1 MSEPDTRI
9 VAVPAQPAP
18 AHEAALAESRPSG
31 ALVPVRRLRIPR
43 SPRPVRR
50 HLALLAAV
58 IVVAALI
65 GGYLY
70 RQRAGS
76 LLHFQ
81 TARVERGSLIASIS
95 ATGNLNAVITVQV
108 GSQVS
113 GQIKALYADFNSRV
127 TRGQVIAMIDQELFQ
142 AQVNQAKAQADA
154 ARAGV
159 LNQRAVV
166 AKTRADLENARA
178 ALAVAHAQVVKAKV
192 AVVDGERSLGR
203 QRELHGRNLIAQA
216 DLDAA
221 QVAYESA
228 MAQHDAVV
236 AQERA
241 QGSAVESADAQLN
254 VANAQ
259 LVSAQAQVQQYE
271 AMQQQ
276 AEVNFGHTIIRAPV
290 DGVVVSRNVDVGQ
303 TVAAS
308 FQAPTLFLIA
318 QDLTK
323 MQVDTNVDEA
333 DVGRVRVDQPVSF
346 SVDAFPGKTFA
357 GKVVQVRE
365 APQVIQN
372 VVTYDVVVSA
382 PNPELKLLPGMTANV
397 KIVTDQKDGVLKIPN
412 ASLRF
417 RPPGADSGPPASGAG
432 SALRAAP
439 SPPGSPSSP
448 AARAGLPGEVWVVAP
463 DGSPRSVPVQVG
475 ISDGFFTEVIGGDLR
490 ESQAVIVGIESTDTK
505 AGPSTGGRGLRL

>member
-9 VAVPAQPAP
+9 VVAPGQPVAP
-18 AHEAALAESRPSG
+18 SEAALAESRPTA
-31 ALVPVRRLRIPR
+31 ALVSLRHSR
-43 SPRPVRR
+43 FPRPPRPARR
-50 HLALLAAV
+50 HLALCAAV

-76 LLHFQ
+76 LPHFQ
-81 TARVERGSLIASIS
+81 TARVERGALVASIS

-127 TRGQVIAMIDQELFQ
+127 RRGQEIALIDQELFQ

-178 ALAVAHAQVVKAKV
+178 ALAVAHAQAVKARV

-203 QRELHGRNLIAQA
+203 QRELHDRNLIAQA

-228 MAQHDAVV
+228 VAQHDAAV

-241 QGSAVESADAQLN
+241 QASAVESAEAQLN

-259 LVSAQAQVQQYE
+259 LVTAQAQVLQYE

-276 AEVNFGHTIIRAPV
+276 AEVNLNHTVIRAPV

-308 FQAPTLFLIA
+308 LQAPTLFLIA

-333 DVGRVRVDQPVSF
+333 DVGRVRVDQPASF
-346 SVDAFPGKTFA
+346 TVDAFPGKAFA
-357 GKVVQVRE
+357 GKIVQVRE

-397 KIVTDQKDGVLKIPN
+397 RIVTDQKDGVLKIPN

-417 RPPGADSGPPASGAG
+417 RPPGADTGPPAPGAG
-432 SALRAAP
+432 AAPRAA
-439 SPPGSPSSP
+439 SSPSGKPASS
-448 AARAGLPGEVWVVAP
+448 AARVGLPGEVWVLAA
-463 DGSPRSVPVQVG
+463 DGSPRAVSVQVG
-475 ISDGFFTEVIGGDLR
+475 ISDGFFTEVISGDLKDN
-490 ESQAVIVGIESTDTK
+490 QPVIVGIESTDTK
-505 AGPSTGGRGLRL
+505 AGPAPGGRSLRL